1 MLLSFSILVYSEITI
16 ADKDKKYKIVQA
28 KKEENQ
34 FSSAENPYF

>member
-28 KKEENQ
+28 KKENQ